1 MEAPAQG
8 KTARVLVVGDVAD
21 LAQLQ
26 AKQTAVMKQQAF
38 DAVFCTGGFQQGAVK
53 VRARFLCIVERAS
66 YECVCDRISLL
77 VLMCISDAAFD
88 VLLRSYSVC

>member
-26 AKQTAVMKQQAF
+26 TKEAAVMKQQSF
-38 DAVFCTGGFQQGAVK
+38 DAVFCVGGFQQGAVK
-53 VRARFLCIVERAS
+53 VRYHLRTVAPV
-66 YECVCDRISLL
+66 SLPGL
-77 VLMCISDAAFD
+77 HSQH
-88 VLLRSYSVC
+88 RSLHIGCSAGR